1 MTNISDIDK
10 KNLEALQKKLAEYMV
25 VFTEKKKNFHGVKHE
40 NSLSELRY
48 TEFMVYKDMVE
59 SLMKE
64 IRELKA
70 KMRYGGLH

>member
-1 MTNISDIDK
+1 MDDRNR
-10 KNLEALQKKLAEYMV
+10 LEELQKKLAEYMV
-25 VFTEKKKNFHGVKHE
+25 IFTEKKKNFHGVRHE

-64 IRELKA
+64 IRELKL
-70 KMRYGGLH
+70 KLRGL